1 MFVFATAALL
11 VAMALVM
18 CRALMGPTA
27 YDRVLALN
35 NFGTKTV
42 LLIAL
47 LGFLAGRPE
56 FLDLSLVYALI
67 NFIGTIA
74 VLKYFEHGRLGAGP
88 RAPADA
94 RETGPASD
102 PSNPGVGEGGRPD
115 ARSSGAETGA

>member
-1 MFVFATAALL
+1 MFLLATAVLL
-11 VAMALVM
+11 VAMGLVM
-18 CRALMGPTA
+18 CRALLGPTA

-74 VLKYFEHGRLGAGP
+74 VLKYFEHGRLGSASPPASPAESLPAGAGASASAADAASAGP
-88 RAPADA
+88 EHED
-94 RETGPASD
+94 
-102 PSNPGVGEGGRPD
+102 GG
-115 ARSSGAETGA
+115 S